1 MTEQEPDWDAIE
13 QQAREQAEAMQDAEI
28 VEDEIEH
35 EPSQEVEKH
44 AEQPVEQGVAP
55 SRDQAVE
62 RGSAS
67 LVQFVSDLRLAYNAS
82 LSLATTDF
90 VPGSFKGRPDQAAAA
105 IVTGLELGLT
115 PMAALRSMDIIQGT
129 PALRANTLRAIALAK
144 GHEVW
149 IEESNSQR
157 AIVKGRRKGSD
168 RVQESVWDMDRA
180 KQLGL
185 ASKNNWKS
193 QPQAM
198 LVARATT
205 ELVRLIAADD
215 ILGLAYTAEELD
227 DAAPADSP
235 APAKRASSTIARKS
249 RAVTPKAAPAKA
261 PVKPEPA
268 ETPEPT
274 PEPTSEVPTAQAA
287 NDGLDGFADLPEGF
301 A

>member
-1 MTEQEPDWDAIE
+1 MTNEKEPDWDAIE
-13 QQAREQAEAMQDAEI
+13 EQAKANAEAMQDAEI
-28 VEDEIEH
+28 VDEEIEQ

-67 LVQFVSDLRLAYNAS
+67 LVTFVSDLRLAYNAS

-90 VPGSFKGRPDQAAAA
+90 VPGSFRGRPDQAAAA

-149 IEESNSQR
+149 IDESTSQR
-157 AIVKGRRKGSD
+157 AIVKGRRKGTD
-168 RVQESVWDMDRA
+168 RVQESIWDMDRA

-185 ASKNNWKS
+185 ASKDNWKK

-227 DAAPADSP
+227 DAAPAE
-235 APAKRASSTIARKS
+235 AVVPAKRPSSTIARKS
-249 RAVTPKAAPAKA
+249 RAVTPKPTAAKPAAAPAAQKA
-261 PVKPEPA
+261 EPQPEPA
-268 ETPEPT
+268 K
-274 PEPTSEVPTAQAA
+274 SVEVPQAA
-287 NDGLDGFADLPEGF
+287 DTGLDGFADLPDGF
-301 A
+301 Q

>member
-1 MTEQEPDWDAIE
+1 MTEKEPDWDAIE
-13 QQAREQAEAMQDAEI
+13 QQAREQAEAMQDEEI
-28 VEDEIEH
+28 VDVEEIE
-35 EPSQEVEKH
+35 EPSREVAKQEEP
-44 AEQPVEQGVAP
+44 AEQGVAP

-67 LVQFVSDLRLAYNAS
+67 LVTFVSDLRLAYNAS

-90 VPGSFKGRPDQAAAA
+90 VPSSFKGRPDQAAAA

-235 APAKRASSTIARKS
+235 APAKRPSSTIARKS
-249 RAVTPKAAPAKA
+249 RAVTPKAMPAKA

-274 PEPTSEVPTAQAA
+274 SAPAEEVPPVLAA
-287 NDGLDGFADLPEGF
+287 NEGLDGFADLPEGF
-301 A
+301 Q